1 MVAEPIVH
9 LLSSEEVGLK
19 TFSYLPSWLAAADA
33 AKLFP
38 RISVYEEE
46 KNKTKHKALD
56 SEATRV
62 LVLLFVCLDLA
73 SYHLQ
78 SCLQV

>member
-1 MVAEPIVH
+1 MPIVH
-9 LLSSEEVGLK
+9 RLSSEEVGLK
-19 TFSYLPSWLAAADA
+19 TVSYLPSWLAAADA

-38 RISVYEEE
+38 RLSVYEEE
-46 KNKTKHKALD
+46 KNKTKHNVLD

-73 SYHLQ
+73 SYNLQ
-78 SCLQV
+78 ACLRV